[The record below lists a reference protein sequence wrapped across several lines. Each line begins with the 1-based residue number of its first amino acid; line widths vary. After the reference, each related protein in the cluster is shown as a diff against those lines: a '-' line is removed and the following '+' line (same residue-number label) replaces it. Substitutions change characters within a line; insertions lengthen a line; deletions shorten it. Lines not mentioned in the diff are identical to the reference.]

1 MVEGKPESSRK
12 VREQPWREQRLPKEI
27 LPKIRKLLTGYIQV
41 RLTWYFL
48 LMLLPLAGFSLF
60 AIAKSQLVLEV
71 QTGERSQG
79 ALHSMADYV
88 DLTLQNIEQLSSLI
102 AFDMNMNTTL
112 QSVAKEPAK
121 ESFVHLAQVMDQITN
136 MTTVNL
142 MIDQITIIHMPSRT
156 VISTKLGGRKLPE
169 GAEKQEWY
177 QRLMEASGG
186 TIFFTPQVGESYFSE
201 DSVHLIRTMDPYN
214 RTIINPNLL
223 ILSVKKSTLIE
234 LAKPLL
240 PSDNTNISL
249 FGSDGSLITGTGPDV
264 NPQVWGKE
272 NVVRTIRKSPQ
283 TGTEMVT
290 ISVKSKF
297 SGWSLTM
304 EQPLREI
311 RSHTDYLKGFTYGIL
326 IVSSVLAIWISWIVY
341 KGISAP
347 LRKLAYGMKQLRT
360 GNFTVQLEDTRV
372 DELGYV
378 IESFN
383 RMAENQKILIRD
395 HYEKQL
401 LLSKMELK
409 FLQSQIN
416 PHFLYNTLDSIYWT
430 AKNYE
435 AEEISEMV
443 LNLSKFFR
451 LSLNKGNETFAVSE
465 TIEHLK
471 YYIKVQQLRFLDHFT
486 VRYDIAEESKHYHV
500 LKLLLQPL
508 VENAVLHGLE
518 KQSAGGELVISSYVD
533 GSLLVLEVSDNGV
546 GVERERLAAICR
558 KLEEASQLAV
568 EGIST
573 DLKKERDLFGLRN
586 VISRIK
592 MYYGEEAQFL
602 FESDVHQG
610 TRITLR
616 LPLDRCVPEDQ
627 MV

>member
-1 MVEGKPESSRK
+1 MLKRT
-12 VREQPWREQRLPKEI
+12 
-27 LPKIRKLLTGYIQV
+27 LPKIRKLLAGYIQV

-48 LMLLPLAGFSLF
+48 IILLPLAGFSLF
-60 AIAKSQLVLEV
+60 AIAKSQSILEV
-71 QTGERSQG
+71 QTGERTQG
-79 ALHSMADYV
+79 ALHTMTDYL

-102 AFDMNMNTTL
+102 AFDSNMNTTL
-112 QSVAKEPAK
+112 QSVGQEPEK
-121 ESFVHLAQVMDQITN
+121 QSFVHFAQVMDQITS

-142 MIDQITIIHMPSRT
+142 IVDQISIIHMPSRT
-156 VISTKLGGRKLPE
+156 VISTKFGGGKLPE

-177 QRLMEASGG
+177 QRLMEANGG
-186 TIFFTPQVGESYFSE
+186 TIFFTPQDGESYFDA

-214 RTIINPNLL
+214 RTLINPNLL
-223 ILSVKKSTLIE
+223 VLSVKKSALIE

-240 PSDNTNISL
+240 PSPNANIYLFDN
-249 FGSDGSLITGTGPDV
+249 DGRSIAGTGGSVKSQD
-264 NPQVWGKE
+264 WGNAEK
-272 NVVRTIRKSPQ
+272 VRTIRMSPQ
-283 TGTEMVT
+283 TGTEMVN
-290 ISVKSKF
+290 ISVKSKL
-297 SGWSLTM
+297 SGWSLMM
-304 EQPLREI
+304 EQPLWEI
-311 RSHTDYLKGFTYGIL
+311 RQHTDSLKIFSYGIL
-326 IVSSVLAIWISWIVY
+326 VVSILLAIWTSWIIY
-341 KGISAP
+341 RGISAP

-360 GNFTVQLEDTRV
+360 GNFTIQLEDTRV

-383 RMAENQKILIRD
+383 RMAENQKTLIRD

-435 AEEISEMV
+435 ADEISEMV

-451 LSLNKGNETFAVSE
+451 LSLNKGNETFSVKE

-486 VRYDIAEESKHYHV
+486 VRYDIAEESAHYHV

-518 KQSAGGELVISSYVD
+518 KQSTGGELAITTYLDGPQLVI
-533 GSLLVLEVSDNGV
+533 EVSDNGV
-546 GVERERLAAICR
+546 GVSDEKLHYICS
-558 KLEEASQLAV
+558 KLEEASLLAN
-568 EGIST
+568 EGFST
-573 DLKKERDLFGLRN
+573 DFKKEKDLFGLRN
-586 VISRIK
+586 VVMRMK
-592 MYYGEEAQFL
+592 MYYGQDAQFL
-602 FESDVHQG
+602 FESGYHMG

-616 LPLDRCVPEDQ
+616 LPIEMCEAALAEKGK
-627 MV
+627 

>member
-1 MVEGKPESSRK
+1 MKGGTNE
-12 VREQPWREQRLPKEI
+12 LTKEI
-27 LPKIRKLLTGYIQV
+27 LPKVRKLLTGFIQV

-48 LMLLPLAGFSLF
+48 LILLPLSGYSLF
-60 AIAKSQLVLEV
+60 AIAKSQMILEV
-71 QTGERSQG
+71 QTGERTQG
-79 ALHSMADYV
+79 ALHTMADYI

-112 QSVAKEPAK
+112 QSVGQEPGK
-121 ESFVHLAQVMDQITN
+121 QSFVQFAQVMDQITN

-142 MIDQITIIHMPSRT
+142 MVDQITIIHMPSRT
-156 VISTKLGGRKLPE
+156 VISTKLGGHKLPE

-177 QRLMEASGG
+177 QRLMEKGGG
-186 TIFFTPQVGESYFSE
+186 TIFFTPQEGESFLDA

-214 RTIINPNLL
+214 RTLINPNLL
-223 ILSVKKSTLIE
+223 IISVKKSALIG

-240 PSDNTNISL
+240 PSKNANIYL
-249 FGSDGSLITGTGPDV
+249 FGSDGIPITGTGV
-264 NPQVWGKE
+264 SVIPQVWNKE
-272 NVVRTIRKSPQ
+272 DEVRTIRRSPQ

-297 SGWSLTM
+297 SGWSLMM

-311 RSHTDYLKGFTYGIL
+311 RSHTDSLKVFTYGIL
-326 IVSSVLAIWISWIVY
+326 VVSLVLAVWISWIVY
-341 KGISAP
+341 RGISAP

-360 GNFTVQLEDTRV
+360 GNFTIQLEDTRV

-383 RMAENQKILIRD
+383 RMAENQKTLIRD

-435 AEEISEMV
+435 ADEISEMV

-451 LSLNKGNETFAVSE
+451 LSLNKGNETFSVRE

-486 VRYDIAEESKHYHV
+486 VRYDIAEESEPYHV
-500 LKLLLQPL
+500 LKLLLQPI

-518 KQSAGGELVISSYVD
+518 KQSEGGELVISTYLE
-533 GSLLVLEVSDNGV
+533 GNMLVLEVSDNGV
-546 GVERERLAAICR
+546 GVENQRLDYICA
-558 KLEEASQLAV
+558 KLEEASRLAA

-573 DLKKERDLFGLRN
+573 DLKKEKDLFGLRN
-586 VISRIK
+586 VVTRMK
-592 MYYGEEAQFL
+592 MYYGKESEFL
-602 FESDVHQG
+602 FESGTGRG

-616 LPLDRCVPEDQ
+616 LPLEKCASPLEEQ
-627 MV
+627 AG

>member
-1 MVEGKPESSRK
+1 MIKEF
-12 VREQPWREQRLPKEI
+12 LPKV
-27 LPKIRKLLTGYIQV
+27 RKLLAGYIQV

-48 LMLLPLAGFSLF
+48 LILLPLAGLSLF
-60 AIAKSQLVLEV
+60 AIAKSQTVLEQ
-71 QTGERSQG
+71 QTGERTQG
-79 ALHSMADYV
+79 ALHTMADYI

-102 AFDMNMNTTL
+102 AFDMNVNAKL
-112 QSVAKEPAK
+112 QSVGQEPAK
-121 ESFVHLAQVMDQITN
+121 QSFVHFAQVMDQITN
-136 MTTVNL
+136 ISTVNL
-142 MIDQITIIHMPSRT
+142 MVDQISIIHMPSRT

-177 QRLMEASGG
+177 QRLMDAGGG
-186 TIFFTPQVGESYFSE
+186 TVFFTPQAGESYFDA

-223 ILSVKKSTLIE
+223 VLSVKKSALIE

-240 PSDNTNISL
+240 PSKNANIYL
-249 FGSDGSLITGTGPDV
+249 FGSDGNPITSTGASVNSL
-264 NPQVWGKE
+264 VWGKRE
-272 NVVRTIRKSPQ
+272 AVKTIRKSPE
-283 TGTEMVT
+283 TSVEMVT
-290 ISVKSKF
+290 ISVKSTY
-297 SGWSLTM
+297 SGWSLMM
-304 EQPLREI
+304 EQPLQEI
-311 RSHTDYLKGFTYGIL
+311 RSHTDSLKVFTYGI
-326 IVSSVLAIWISWIVY
+326 ITVSLMLAVWMSWIVY

-360 GNFTVQLEDTRV
+360 GNFSIQLADTRV

-435 AEEISEMV
+435 ADEISEMV
-443 LNLSKFFR
+443 LNLSRFFR
-451 LSLNKGNETFAVSE
+451 LSLNKGNETFSVGD

-471 YYIKVQQLRFLDHFT
+471 YYIKVQQLRFLDHFS
-486 VRYDIAEESKHYHV
+486 VRYDIAEESKPYHV

-518 KQSAGGELVISSYVD
+518 KQSRGGELFIAAYLA
-533 GSLLVLEVSDNGV
+533 GNRLVLEVCDNGA
-546 GVERERLAAICR
+546 GVDNERLAYIR
-558 KLEEASQLAV
+558 SELEEASRLAT
-568 EGIST
+568 EGTST
-573 DLKKERDLFGLRN
+573 DRKKGRDLFGLRN
-586 VISRIK
+586 VITRMK
-592 MYYGEEAQFL
+592 MYYGKESEFR
-602 FESDVHQG
+602 FESGGSAG
-610 TRITLR
+610 TRITLL
-616 LPLDRCVPEDQ
+616 LPLEQCASPLEEQ
-627 MV
+627 AS

>member
-1 MVEGKPESSRK
+1 MVR
-12 VREQPWREQRLPKEI
+12 EI
-27 LPKIRKLLTGYIQV
+27 LPKVRKLLTGFIQV
-41 RLTWYFL
+41 RLTWYFML
-48 LMLLPLAGFSLF
+48 ILLPISGFSLF
-60 AIAKSQLVLEV
+60 AIAKSQTILEI
-71 QTGERSQG
+71 QTGERTQG
-79 ALHSMADYV
+79 ALHTMADYV

-102 AFDMNMNTTL
+102 AFDMNMNKTL
-112 QSVAKEPAK
+112 QSVGQEPRK
-121 ESFVHLAQVMDQITN
+121 QSYVQLAQVMDQITN

-142 MIDQITIIHMPSRT
+142 MVDQITIIHMPSRT
-156 VISTKLGGRKLPE
+156 VISTKLGGSKLPE

-177 QRLMEASGG
+177 MRLMEANGG
-186 TIFFTPQVGESYFSE
+186 TVFYTPQAGESYFDT

-214 RTIINPNLL
+214 RTLMNPNLL
-223 ILSVKKSTLIE
+223 VISIKKSALIE

-240 PSDNTNISL
+240 PTANANIYLYESN
-249 FGSDGSLITGTGPDV
+249 GSLITGTGKSM
-264 NPQVWGKE
+264 NPQAWNKE
-272 NVVRTIRKSPQ
+272 NKARFIRKSPQ

-290 ISVKSKF
+290 ISVKSKL
-297 SGWSLTM
+297 SGWSLMM
-304 EQPLREI
+304 EQPLWEI
-311 RSHTDYLKGFTYGIL
+311 RSHTDSLKVFTYGIVV
-326 IVSSVLAIWISWIVY
+326 VSLVLAIWISWIVY
-341 KGISAP
+341 RGISSP

-360 GNFTVQLEDTRV
+360 GNFTIQLEDTRV

-383 RMAENQKILIRD
+383 RMAENQKTLIRD

-435 AEEISEMV
+435 ADEISEMV

-451 LSLNKGNETFAVSE
+451 LSLNKGNETFPVGE
-465 TIEHLK
+465 TVMHLT

-486 VRYDIAEESKHYHV
+486 VRYDIAKESEPYHV

-518 KQSAGGELVISSYVD
+518 KQIRGGELVISSYLD
-533 GSLLVLEVSDNGV
+533 KSLLVLEVSDNGI
-546 GVERERLAAICR
+546 GVEPDKLKEIRTKLEQAYKLAA
-558 KLEEASQLAV
+558 

-573 DLKKERDLFGLRN
+573 DGRREKDLFGLRN
-586 VISRIK
+586 VVTRMR
-592 MYYGEEAQFL
+592 MYYGEGSEFH
-602 FESDVHQG
+602 FDSDVRIG
-610 TRITLR
+610 TRITIR
-616 LPLDRCVPEDQ
+616 LPLEKCLSALDEQ
-627 MV
+627 AS

>member
-1 MVEGKPESSRK
+1 MT
-12 VREQPWREQRLPKEI
+12 KEI
-27 LPKIRKLLTGYIQV
+27 LSKVRKMLTGFIQV

-48 LMLLPLAGFSLF
+48 LILLPLAGFSLF
-60 AIAKSQLVLEV
+60 AIAKSQMILEV
-71 QTGERSQG
+71 QTGERTQG
-79 ALHSMADYV
+79 ALHTMVGYI

-102 AFDMNMNTTL
+102 AFDMNVNTTL
-112 QSVAKEPAK
+112 QSVGQEPGK
-121 ESFVHLAQVMDQITN
+121 QSFVQFAQVMDQITN

-142 MIDQITIIHMPSRT
+142 LVDQITIIHMPSRT
-156 VISTKLGGRKLPE
+156 VISSKLGGHKLPE

-177 QRLMEASGG
+177 QRLVEEGGG
-186 TIFFTPQVGESYFSE
+186 TIFYTPQGGESFFDA

-214 RTIINPNLL
+214 RTLINPNLL
-223 ILSVKKSTLIE
+223 IISVKKSALIE

-240 PSDNTNISL
+240 PSKNANIYL
-249 FGSDGSLITGTGPDV
+249 FGSDGIPITGTGVSV
-264 NPQVWGKE
+264 NPQVLNKGDE
-272 NVVRTIRKSPQ
+272 VRTILRSPQ
-283 TGTEMVT
+283 TGTEMVA

-297 SGWSLTM
+297 SGWSLMM

-311 RSHTDYLKGFTYGIL
+311 RSHTDSLKVFTYGIL
-326 IVSSVLAIWISWIVY
+326 VVSLVLAVWISWIVY
-341 KGISAP
+341 RGISAP

-360 GNFTVQLEDTRV
+360 GNFTIQLEDARV

-383 RMAENQKILIRD
+383 RMAENQKTLIRD

-435 AEEISEMV
+435 ADEISEMV

-451 LSLNKGNETFAVSE
+451 LSLNKGNETFSVKD

-486 VRYDIAEESKHYHV
+486 VRYDIAEESEPYHV
-500 LKLLLQPL
+500 LKLLLQPI
-508 VENAVLHGLE
+508 VENSVLHGLE
-518 KQSAGGELVISSYVD
+518 KQSEGGELVISTYLE
-533 GSLLVLEVSDNGV
+533 GNMLVLEVSDNGA
-546 GVERERLAAICR
+546 GVENQRLDYICV
-558 KLEEASQLAV
+558 KLEEASRLAA

-573 DLKKERDLFGLRN
+573 DIKKEKDLFGLRN
-586 VISRIK
+586 VVTRMK
-592 MYYGEEAQFL
+592 MYYGKESEFL
-602 FESDVHQG
+602 FESGTGRG

-616 LPLDRCVPEDQ
+616 LPLEKCVTPLEEQ
-627 MV
+627 AG

>member
-1 MVEGKPESSRK
+1 MVR
-12 VREQPWREQRLPKEI
+12 EI
-27 LPKIRKLLTGYIQV
+27 LPKVRKLLTGFIQV
-41 RLTWYFL
+41 RLTWYFML
-48 LMLLPLAGFSLF
+48 ILLPISGFSLF
-60 AIAKSQLVLEV
+60 AIAKSQTILEI
-71 QTGERSQG
+71 QTGERTQG
-79 ALHSMADYV
+79 ALHTMADYV

-102 AFDMNMNTTL
+102 AFDMNMNKTL
-112 QSVAKEPAK
+112 QSVGQEPRK
-121 ESFVHLAQVMDQITN
+121 QSYVQLAQVMDQITN

-142 MIDQITIIHMPSRT
+142 MVDQITIIHMPSRT
-156 VISTKLGGRKLPE
+156 VISTKLGGSKLPE

-177 QRLMEASGG
+177 MRLMEANGG
-186 TIFFTPQVGESYFSE
+186 TVFYTPQAGESYFDT

-214 RTIINPNLL
+214 RTLMNPNLL
-223 ILSVKKSTLIE
+223 VISIKKSALIE

-240 PSDNTNISL
+240 PTANANIYLYESN
-249 FGSDGSLITGTGPDV
+249 GSLITGTGKSM
-264 NPQVWGKE
+264 NPQAWNKE
-272 NVVRTIRKSPQ
+272 NKARFIRKSPQ

-290 ISVKSKF
+290 ISVKSKL
-297 SGWSLTM
+297 SGWSLMM
-304 EQPLREI
+304 EQPLWEI
-311 RSHTDYLKGFTYGIL
+311 RSHTDSLKVFTYGIVV
-326 IVSSVLAIWISWIVY
+326 VSLVLAIWISWIVY
-341 KGISAP
+341 RGISSP

-360 GNFTVQLEDTRV
+360 GNFTIQLEDTRV

-383 RMAENQKILIRD
+383 RMAENQKTLIRD

-435 AEEISEMV
+435 ADEISEMV

-451 LSLNKGNETFAVSE
+451 LSLNKGNETFPVGE
-465 TIEHLK
+465 TVMHLT

-486 VRYDIAEESKHYHV
+486 VRYDIAKESEPYHV

-518 KQSAGGELVISSYVD
+518 KQSRGGELVISSYLD
-533 GSLLVLEVSDNGV
+533 NSLLVLEVSDNGI
-546 GVERERLAAICR
+546 GVEPDKLKEIRAKLEQSYRLAA
-558 KLEEASQLAV
+558 

-573 DLKKERDLFGLRN
+573 DGRREKDLFGLRN
-586 VISRIK
+586 VVTRMR
-592 MYYGEEAQFL
+592 MYYGEGSEFH
-602 FESDVHQG
+602 FDSDVRSG
-610 TRITLR
+610 TRITIR
-616 LPLDRCVPEDQ
+616 LPLEKCLSALEEQ
-627 MV
+627 AS

>member
-1 MVEGKPESSRK
+1 M
-12 VREQPWREQRLPKEI
+12 LKEI
-27 LPKIRKLLTGYIQV
+27 LPKVRKILVGYIQI

-48 LMLLPLAGFSLF
+48 LILLPLAGFSLF
-60 AIAKSQLVLEV
+60 AISKSQSILEV
-71 QTGERSQG
+71 QTGERTQG
-79 ALHSMADYV
+79 ALHTMTDYI
-88 DLTLQNIEQLSSLI
+88 DLTLQNLEQLSSLI

-112 QSVAKEPAK
+112 QSVGQEPEK
-121 ESFVHLAQVMDQITN
+121 QSFVHFAQVMDQITN

-142 MIDQITIIHMPSRT
+142 IVDQISIIHMPSRT

-177 QRLMEASGG
+177 QRLMESSGG
-186 TIFFTPQVGESYFSE
+186 TVFFTPKEGESYFDA

-214 RTIINPNLL
+214 RTLINPNLL
-223 ILSVKKSTLIE
+223 VLSVKKSALIE

-240 PSDNTNISL
+240 PSKNANIYL
-249 FGSDGSLITGTGPDV
+249 FGSDGSSITGTGASV
-264 NPQVWGKE
+264 QPQVWDTVNE
-272 NVVRTIRKSPQ
+272 VRTIRKSQQ

-297 SGWSLTM
+297 SGWSLMM
-304 EQPLREI
+304 EQPLAEL
-311 RSHTDYLKGFTYGIL
+311 RSHTDSLKVFSYGIL
-326 IVSSVLAIWISWIVY
+326 AVSLVLAVWISWIIY
-341 KGISAP
+341 RGISAP

-360 GNFTVQLEDTRV
+360 GNFTIQLEDTRV

-383 RMAENQKILIRD
+383 RMAENQKTLIRD

-435 AEEISEMV
+435 ADEISEMV

-451 LSLNKGNETFAVSE
+451 LSLNKGNETFAVGE

-486 VRYDIAEESKHYHV
+486 VRYDIAEESAPYHV

-518 KQSAGGELVISSYVD
+518 KQSGGGELFISSYLE
-533 GSLLVLEVSDNGV
+533 GNRLVLEVCDNGV
-546 GVERERLAAICR
+546 GVNDERLAYICV
-558 KLEEASQLAV
+558 KLEEASKLAA

-573 DLKKERDLFGLRN
+573 DFKKDKDLFGLRN
-586 VISRIK
+586 VVTRMI
-592 MYYGEEAQFL
+592 MYYGKESQFI
-602 FESDVHQG
+602 FESDAKRG

-616 LPLDRCVPEDQ
+616 LPLEKCVSPIEEQ
-627 MV
+627 AG

>member
-1 MVEGKPESSRK
+1 MVR
-12 VREQPWREQRLPKEI
+12 EI
-27 LPKIRKLLTGYIQV
+27 LPKVRKLLTGFIQV
-41 RLTWYFL
+41 RLTWYFML
-48 LMLLPLAGFSLF
+48 ILLPISGFSLF
-60 AIAKSQLVLEV
+60 AIAKSQTILEI
-71 QTGERSQG
+71 QTGERTQG
-79 ALHSMADYV
+79 ALHTMADYV

-102 AFDMNMNTTL
+102 AFDMNMNKTL
-112 QSVAKEPAK
+112 QSVGQEPRK
-121 ESFVHLAQVMDQITN
+121 QSYVQLAQVMDQITN

-142 MIDQITIIHMPSRT
+142 MVDQITIIHMPSRT
-156 VISTKLGGRKLPE
+156 VISTKLGGSKLPE

-177 QRLMEASGG
+177 MRLMEANGG
-186 TIFFTPQVGESYFSE
+186 TVFYTPQAGESYFDT

-214 RTIINPNLL
+214 RTLMNPNLL
-223 ILSVKKSTLIE
+223 VISIKKSALIE

-240 PSDNTNISL
+240 PTANANIYLYESN
-249 FGSDGSLITGTGPDV
+249 GSLITGTGKSM
-264 NPQVWGKE
+264 NPQAWNKE
-272 NVVRTIRKSPQ
+272 NKARFIRKSPQ

-290 ISVKSKF
+290 ISVKSKL
-297 SGWSLTM
+297 SGWSLMM
-304 EQPLREI
+304 EQPLWEI
-311 RSHTDYLKGFTYGIL
+311 RSHTDSLKVFTYGIVV
-326 IVSSVLAIWISWIVY
+326 VSLVLAIWISWIVY
-341 KGISAP
+341 RGISSP

-360 GNFTVQLEDTRV
+360 GNFTIQLEDTRV

-383 RMAENQKILIRD
+383 RMAENQKTLIRD

-435 AEEISEMV
+435 ADEISEMV

-451 LSLNKGNETFAVSE
+451 LSLNKGNETFPVGE
-465 TIEHLK
+465 TVMHLT

-486 VRYDIAEESKHYHV
+486 VRYDIAKESEPYHV

-518 KQSAGGELVISSYVD
+518 KQSRGGELVISSYLD
-533 GSLLVLEVSDNGV
+533 KSLLVLEVSDNGI
-546 GVERERLAAICR
+546 GVEPDKLKEIQTKLEQAYKLAA
-558 KLEEASQLAV
+558 

-573 DLKKERDLFGLRN
+573 DGRREKDLFGLRN
-586 VISRIK
+586 VVTRMR
-592 MYYGEEAQFL
+592 MYYGEGSEFH
-602 FESDVHQG
+602 FDSDVRIG
-610 TRITLR
+610 TRITIR
-616 LPLDRCVPEDQ
+616 LPLEKCISALDEQ
-627 MV
+627 AS

>member
-1 MVEGKPESSRK
+1 MVARN
-12 VREQPWREQRLPKEI
+12 QQMIKEF
-27 LPKIRKLLTGYIQV
+27 LSKIRKLLTGYIQV

-48 LMLLPLAGFSLF
+48 LILLPLAGFSLF
-60 AIAKSQLVLEV
+60 AIAKSQVILEV
-71 QTGERSQG
+71 QTGERTQG
-79 ALHSMADYV
+79 ALHTMTDYL

-102 AFDMNMNTTL
+102 AFDTNVNTTL
-112 QSVAKEPAK
+112 QSVGQEPEK
-121 ESFVHLAQVMDQITN
+121 QSFVHFAQVMDQITS

-142 MIDQITIIHMPSRT
+142 IVDQITIIHMPSRT
-156 VISTKLGGRKLPE
+156 VISTKFGGGKLPS
-169 GAEKQEWY
+169 GAENQEWY
-177 QRLMEASGG
+177 QHLMEANGG
-186 TIFFTPQVGESYFSE
+186 TIFFTPQAGESYFDA

-214 RTIINPNLL
+214 RTLMNPNLL
-223 ILSVKKSTLIE
+223 ILSVKKSALIE

-240 PSDNTNISL
+240 PSKNANIYLFDN
-249 FGSDGSLITGTGPDV
+249 DGKSITGTGGSV
-264 NPQVWGKE
+264 NAQTWEKVDQ
-272 NVVRTIRKSPQ
+272 VRTIRKSPQ

-290 ISVKSKF
+290 ISVKSKL
-297 SGWSLTM
+297 SGWSLMM
-304 EQPLREI
+304 EQPLWEI
-311 RSHTDYLKGFTYGIL
+311 RSHTDSLKIFSYGIL
-326 IVSSVLAIWISWIVY
+326 VVSLVLAIWTSWIIY
-341 KGISAP
+341 RGISAP

-360 GNFTVQLEDTRV
+360 GNFTIQLEDTRV

-383 RMAENQKILIRD
+383 RMAENQKTLIRD

-435 AEEISEMV
+435 ADEISEMV

-451 LSLNKGNETFAVSE
+451 LSLNKGNETFTVKE

-486 VRYDIAEESKHYHV
+486 VRFDIAEESAHYHV

-518 KQSAGGELVISSYVD
+518 KQSSGGELAISSYLD
-533 GSLLVLEVSDNGV
+533 GGHLVLEVRDNGV
-546 GVERERLAAICR
+546 GVSEERLIYICG
-558 KLEEASQLAV
+558 KLEEAARLAA

-573 DLKKERDLFGLRN
+573 ETKKEKDLFGLRN
-586 VISRIK
+586 VVARMK
-592 MYYGEEAQFL
+592 MYYGNESQFR
-602 FESDVHQG
+602 FESGHQMG

-616 LPLDRCVPEDQ
+616 LPLGMCESPIEEQ
-627 MV
+627 AG

>member
-1 MVEGKPESSRK
+1 MYR
-12 VREQPWREQRLPKEI
+12 RI
-27 LPKIRKLLTGYIQV
+27 LPKIRKLLAGYIQV

-48 LMLLPLAGFSLF
+48 IILLPLAGFSLF
-60 AIAKSQLVLEV
+60 AIAKSQTILEV
-71 QTGERSQG
+71 QTGERTQG
-79 ALHSMADYV
+79 ALHTMTDYL

-102 AFDMNMNTTL
+102 AFDMNVNATL
-112 QSVAKEPAK
+112 QSVGQEPEK
-121 ESFVHLAQVMDQITN
+121 QSFVHFAQVMDQITS

-142 MIDQITIIHMPSRT
+142 IVDQITIIHMPSRT
-156 VISTKLGGRKLPE
+156 VISTKFGGGKLPE

-177 QRLMEASGG
+177 QQLMEANGG
-186 TIFFTPQVGESYFSE
+186 TIFFTPQKGESYFDA

-214 RTIINPNLL
+214 RTLINPNILV
-223 ILSVKKSTLIE
+223 LSVKKSALIE

-240 PSDNTNISL
+240 PSENANIYLFDN
-249 FGSDGSLITGTGPDV
+249 DGRSITGTGGSL
-264 NPQVWGKE
+264 NPQVWGHVDK
-272 NVVRTIRKSPQ
+272 VRTIRKSPQ

-290 ISVKSKF
+290 ISVKSKL
-297 SGWSLTM
+297 SGWSLMM
-304 EQPLREI
+304 EQPLWEI
-311 RSHTDYLKGFTYGIL
+311 RKHTDSLKVFTYGIL
-326 IVSSVLAIWISWIVY
+326 VGSLVLAIWASWMFY
-341 KGISAP
+341 RGISAP
-347 LRKLAYGMKQLRT
+347 MRRLAYGMKQLRT
-360 GNFTVQLEDTRV
+360 GNFTIQLEAKRV

-378 IESFN
+378 LESFN
-383 RMAENQKILIRD
+383 RMAENQKTLIRD

-451 LSLNKGNETFAVSE
+451 LSLNKGNETFSVKE

-486 VRYDIAEESKHYHV
+486 VQYDIAEESAHYHV

-518 KQSAGGELVISSYVD
+518 KQTGGGELSISTYLENN
-533 GSLLVLEVSDNGV
+533 LLVLEVCDNGV
-546 GVERERLAAICR
+546 GVSEERLGYIR
-558 KLEEASQLAV
+558 SKLDEASRSAI
-568 EGIST
+568 EGISS
-573 DLKKERDLFGLRN
+573 DMKKDKDLFGLRN
-586 VISRIK
+586 VVTRMK
-592 MYYGEEAQFL
+592 MYYGHESEFH
-602 FESDVHQG
+602 FESGHQTG

-616 LPLDRCVPEDQ
+616 LPLELCASPFDEQ
-627 MV
+627 A